1 MEMTKVKEKIRVF
14 SYLEQNTLK
23 KKILGDKYKKR
34 KKKHLGGI
42 GVKNDFIISHWSF
55 EKIKK

>member
-1 MEMTKVKEKIRVF
+1 MTKVKEKIRVF

-23 KKILGDKYKKR
+23 KKILGDRYKKR